1 MEVIKRDFLG
11 ILQDYVEF
19 PVEEIVTS
27 EPFKAV
33 SGIDSFVM
41 MEIVNNLEEHFGIT
55 VPNNDLIHFK
65 SIDDIVTY
73 ISRRKAA

>member
-1 MEVIKRDFLG
+1 MDVKKDFLG

-41 MEIVNNLEEHFGIT
+41 MEIVNNLEEHFGIN

-65 SIDDIVTY
+65 SIDDIVNY

>member
-1 MEVIKRDFLG
+1 MDVKRDFLG

-41 MEIVNNLEEHFGIT
+41 MEIVNNLEVHFGIAI
-55 VPNNDLIHFK
+55 PNNDLVLFK
-65 SIDDIVTY
+65 TVDDIVGY
-73 ISRRKAA
+73 IAKKVAA

>member
-41 MEIVNNLEEHFGIT
+41 MEIVNNLEDHFGIT

>member
-1 MEVIKRDFLG
+1 MDVKRDFLG

-41 MEIVNNLEEHFGIT
+41 MEIVNTMEEHFGISI
-55 VPNNDLIHFK
+55 PNNDLVHFK
-65 SIDDIVTY
+65 SIDEIVGY
-73 ISRRKAA
+73 IGRRLAV

>member
-1 MEVIKRDFLG
+1 MDVIKRDFLG

-41 MEIVNNLEEHFGIT
+41 MEIVNNLEEHFGIN

-65 SIDDIVTY
+65 SIDDIVNY

>member
-41 MEIVNNLEEHFGIT
+41 MEIVNNLEEHFGIN

-65 SIDDIVTY
+65 SIDDIVNY